1 MAISHQI
8 KYHTGTITGTWGAAQ
23 LQGMHTQN
31 PHTRDARPE
40 FWALC
45 IRCCQLAGS
54 VDVAFFFIF
63 LALGSPILAWVNVIS
78 VAMYVYA
85 YRAFKQRRNR
95 LAIMLIRTEVLVH
108 ACLGTLLVG
117 WESGFHYYLLMFI
130 PALFV
135 SMRARSAWI
144 LAACLW
150 AYYVALDVIMWY
162 VEPLQPI
169 STNAL
174 LGVHVF
180 NLTVVFLMF
189 SYLALFYVITVT
201 NAHKNLARMATTD
214 SLTGL
219 LNRRHVI
226 ALTEKEL
233 ARQHRRPS
241 NLTLMLMDI
250 DHFKQVND
258 QHGHDMG
265 DRVLAAVSER
275 LKCTIREQDFIG
287 RWGGEEFLVVMP
299 ETDLAQANASAE
311 RIRQA
316 IQELV
321 IDSDQLQVRVTL
333 SIGITQYQ
341 PEEMLSDAIAR
352 ADHALYA
359 SKSAGRNRVDTTL
372 A

>member
-1 MAISHQI
+1 
-8 KYHTGTITGTWGAAQ
+8 
-23 LQGMHTQN
+23 
-31 PHTRDARPE
+31 
-40 FWALC
+40 
-45 IRCCQLAGS
+45 
-54 VDVAFFFIF
+54 
-63 LALGSPILAWVNVIS
+63 
-78 VAMYVYA
+78 
-85 YRAFKQRRNR
+85 
-95 LAIMLIRTEVLVH
+95 
-108 ACLGTLLVG
+108 
-117 WESGFHYYLLMFI
+117 
-130 PALFV
+130 
-135 SMRARSAWI
+135 
-144 LAACLW
+144 
-150 AYYVALDVIMWY
+150 
-162 VEPLQPI
+162 
-169 STNAL
+169 
-174 LGVHVF
+174 
-180 NLTVVFLMF
+180 
-189 SYLALFYVITVT
+189 
-201 NAHKNLARMATTD
+201 
-214 SLTGL
+214 
-219 LNRRHVI
+219 
-226 ALTEKEL
+226 
-233 ARQHRRPS
+233 
-241 NLTLMLMDI
+241 